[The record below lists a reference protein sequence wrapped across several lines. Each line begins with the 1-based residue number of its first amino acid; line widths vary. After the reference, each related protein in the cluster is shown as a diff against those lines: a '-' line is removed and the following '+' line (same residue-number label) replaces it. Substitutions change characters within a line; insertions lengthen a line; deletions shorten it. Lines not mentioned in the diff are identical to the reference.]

1 MDEENKNKNQ
11 GIDDKFEIGI
21 QIDDTIGPFES
32 TDDQPTDSPDSI
44 EPESPIEDEVL
55 SIPGPLDE
63 IKLKL
68 DDLASD
74 FESKIKYD
82 EHKNKIIDDLHHAL
96 QEYREGLIKKYL
108 HRIVIDVIKIV
119 DDMRKF
125 ASHYNNQPHSE
136 ETDKFLQYIK
146 NITSDME
153 DLFSWEG
160 VVPFTCEG
168 DEFDPTRQRIVDKV
182 ETDDPAKD
190 KTIAHRLRPGY
201 EWDGK
206 VIRPEMIS
214 AFIYPKKEL
223 ITKGDDIS

>member
-44 EPESPIEDEVL
+44 EPESPIKDEVL

-108 HRIVIDVIKIV
+108 RRIVIDVIKIV

-168 DEFDPTRQRIVDKV
+168 DEFDPTRQRIVDKI

-214 AFIYPKKEL
+214 AFIYQKKEL
-223 ITKGDDIS
+223 ITKDDDIS

>member
-44 EPESPIEDEVL
+44 EPESPIKDEVL

-108 HRIVIDVIKIV
+108 RRIVIDVIKIV

-125 ASHYNNQPHSE
+125 ASHYDNQPHSE

-168 DEFDPTRQRIVDKV
+168 DEFDPTRQRIVDKI

-214 AFIYPKKEL
+214 AFIYQKKEL
-223 ITKGDDIS
+223 ITKDDDIS